1 MSRVQ
6 ECYAITEKLSALIKS
21 PYETKRDEVIAEIE
35 ALLDQ
40 RQSALAEMK
49 GPYSE
54 EEKELGKQILAWNS
68 EIERG
73 LANLRNDI
81 KRNMNSV
88 EKKKT
93 SAKKYT
99 NPYESMQFD
108 GMFYDKKK

>member
-1 MSRVQ
+1 MSKVQ
-6 ECYAITEKLSALIKS
+6 ECYTITENLVKLVENPSV
-21 PYETKRDEVIAEIE
+21 TQRDNVIDEIE
-35 ALLDQ
+35 SLLVQ
-40 RQSALAEMK
+40 RQSVMADMK

-54 EEKELGKQILAWNS
+54 EEKELGKQIVAWNS

-73 LANLRNDI
+73 FANLRNDI
-81 KRNMNSV
+81 KRNMNNV

-93 SAKKYT
+93 SAQKYT